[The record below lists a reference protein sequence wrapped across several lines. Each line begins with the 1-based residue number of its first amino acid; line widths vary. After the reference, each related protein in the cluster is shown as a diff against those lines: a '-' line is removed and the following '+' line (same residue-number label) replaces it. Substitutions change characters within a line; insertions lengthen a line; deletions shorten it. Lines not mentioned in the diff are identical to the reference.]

1 MIVLFPVILLLFVTG
16 GQAIANHASYPL
28 ANNEYPWTYCSW
40 NRSARSSLR
49 VVQSTAYPFP
59 GDSTAPDNGAPQSF
73 HRRIDDATSRWSST
87 YANASVPKTM
97 TRGGDGTTSE
107 VLFQYRNPT
116 NSGTLGQTYVQRDID
131 SGVQANVCPVQGGGK
146 YTIIRTTI
154 RIAKLNT
161 WFTQDDPY
169 RAAWE
174 ACGSNFSGYTCSKID
189 DFGGIAAHELGHTLA
204 VGHANEV
211 VNGNKRGCGTAIEP
225 TMCSMARPHRSEWR
239 TLETHDRDTL
249 HKHVDLNR

>member
-1 MIVLFPVILLLFVTG
+1 MVEHLRERVRSEDHDEGRGRNHLGGPLPVPEPDQFRHSWADVRTARYRFGCTG
-16 GQAIANHASYPL
+16 QCLPRAG
-28 ANNEYPWTYCSW
+28 
-40 NRSARSSLR
+40 
-49 VVQSTAYPFP
+49 
-59 GDSTAPDNGAPQSF
+59 
-73 HRRIDDATSRWSST
+73 
-87 YANASVPKTM
+87 
-97 TRGGDGTTSE
+97 
-107 VLFQYRNPT
+107 
-116 NSGTLGQTYVQRDID
+116 
-131 SGVQANVCPVQGGGK
+131 GGGK

-154 RIAKLNT
+154 RIADLNT

-174 ACGSNFSGYTCSKID
+174 ACGSNFSGCTCSKID

-204 VGHANEV
+204 VGHANAV